1 MSAELRVVTDRDA
14 RRAVTD
20 ELVAELAVVAG
31 LLDNHER
38 QCWSHIR
45 TSALAR
51 LRELT
56 AAAGIPPTP
65 PRRHR

>member
-20 ELVAELAVVAG
+20 ELVAELARVAG
-31 LLDNHER
+31 VIDDYHRRGNVRVGL
-38 QCWSHIR
+38 
-45 TSALAR
+45 TVLAR

-56 AAAGIPPTP
+56 AAAGITPTP